1 MIIFETERL
10 RVRTLQADDYE
21 NFFRLQGDP
30 EVMRFIRPV
39 KTREES
45 DAILDEMLRS
55 PEPELGGRWMVEEKK
70 GNTFAGTFALIPLPY
85 DTAKMQLGYAFIPSA
100 WGKGYATELTIAGLA
115 YCQTKT
121 SLKEIYAITEIPN
134 IASQRVLQKAG
145 FHLLLRR
152 DHEGKPLL
160 VYTVKW

>member
-45 DAILDEMLRS
+45 DAVLEEMLRS
-55 PEPELGGRWMVEEKK
+55 PEPDTGGRWMVEEKE
-70 GNTFAGTFALIPLPY
+70 GNKFAGTFAVIPLPY
-85 DTAKMQLGYAFIPSA
+85 DPEKMQLGYAFIPSA
-100 WGKGYATELTIAGLA
+100 WGRGFATELTIAGLE
-115 YCQTKT
+115 YCQKHT

-152 DHEGKPLL
+152 EHEGKPLL
-160 VYTVKW
+160 VYCYKW